1 MPPCVADWTDESWH
15 GTDCRREGMSET
27 GLGSSSTARPDGG
40 ELYDATGQPI
50 IRDRPEQ
57 ELEALVRFSREQP
70 LATALIALGIGY
82 LLGKML

>member
-1 MPPCVADWTDESWH
+1 MQTRAMSSCAGWQGSEL
-15 GTDCRREGMSET
+15 CRRDTMSET
-27 GLGSSSTARPDGG
+27 GLQSNSTVRPNGG

-50 IRDRPEQ
+50 AHNRPERD
-57 ELEALVRFSREQP
+57 LETLVRFSREQP